1 MSLRKPKIEY
11 GTNFAKTLTFAY
23 PVDNWSAYSSPR
35 EGSDWVYTLG
45 GIEDSWITG
54 TDYFLEAQ
62 LRWIPT
68 VSGSNASGWEG
79 STGVDD
85 FLQWARAKNPFKW
98 YADASVNSSITSY
111 LVEPLEGGPTLE
123 PDGTKTITM
132 TMRNT
137 GSAYL
142 GY

>member
-11 GTNFAKTLTFAY
+11 GTNYSKTLTFEY
-23 PVDNWSAYSSPR
+23 PVDNWSAYSNPR

-45 GIEDSWITG
+45 GIEDSWIVG

-62 LRWIPT
+62 MRWIPT
-68 VSGSNASGWEG
+68 VSGSFSGWEG
-79 STGVDD
+79 DPGVDD

-98 YADASVNSSITSY
+98 YSDASVTGSVISY

-123 PDGTKTITM
+123 PDGTKSITLLI
-132 TMRNT
+132 RNT